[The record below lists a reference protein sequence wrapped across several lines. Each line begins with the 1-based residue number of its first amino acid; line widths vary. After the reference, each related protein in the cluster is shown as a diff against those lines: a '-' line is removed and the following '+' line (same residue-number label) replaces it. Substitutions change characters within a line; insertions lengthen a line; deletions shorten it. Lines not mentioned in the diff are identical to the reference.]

1 MKRTNKEI
9 KLNLTELF
17 DVSYGSTNKYNPKV
31 IYISC
36 KTWVEPKEEIEF
48 DSVIGNIFT
57 KFKKEL
63 LNRILQS
70 DIFNRKFIS
79 NFEIKSSSLQKNK
92 KNFFNFEIYL
102 KQKDKVYF
110 LNELE
115 NNVETLFKPLI
126 NNLISDF
133 HNNSLFLTKGKH

>member
-17 DVSYGSTNKYNPKV
+17 DISYGSTNKYNPKV

-48 DSVIGNIFT
+48 DNVIGNIFT

-110 LNELE
+110 LNEL
-115 NNVETLFKPLI
+115 
-126 NNLISDF
+126 
-133 HNNSLFLTKGKH
+133 

>member
-17 DVSYGSTNKYNPKV
+17 DISYGSTNKYNPKV

-48 DSVIGNIFT
+48 DNVIGNIFT